1 MKIFD
6 YLAAFI
12 QDKMWG
18 EEDIDDV
25 LEKLKFED
33 ALKEIRQNQEKLLQ
47 NQSNRDPKV
56 VNRCE

>member
-1 MKIFD
+1 
-6 YLAAFI
+6 
-12 QDKMWG
+12 MWG

-33 ALKEIRQNQEKLLQ
+33 ALKEVRQNQEKLLQ
-47 NQSNRDPKV
+47 NQSNRGPKV